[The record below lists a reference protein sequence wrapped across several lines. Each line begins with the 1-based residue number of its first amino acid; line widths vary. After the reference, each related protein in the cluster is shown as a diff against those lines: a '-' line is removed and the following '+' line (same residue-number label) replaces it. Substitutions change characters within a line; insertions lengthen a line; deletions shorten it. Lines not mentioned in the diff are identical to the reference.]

1 MAKEMAVGVVHSG
14 RRFIEVFRGCFP
26 SYGVVMVGRGALAIP
41 LPMAKLGCGGW
52 L

>member
-1 MAKEMAVGVVHSG
+1 MEMEVGAKCSDRHLDEALGMH
-14 RRFIEVFRGCFP
+14 CP
-26 SYGVVMVGRGALAIP
+26 SYGVVMLGRGAVGAP